1 MTTRTVSQM
10 LSGRGDALNDAMDDG
25 PDVEL
30 VSPPKKERRSSS
42 SSSSSFRLS
51 VAPAVA
57 PPPSSVDEEDL
68 KCPVCLEMLTNPLAL
83 LCEVV
88 HYICA
93 GCWEQCDHR
102 CPTCRRSHTSAPPR
116 AGVLMEK
123 LLDQFLVVVACGK
136 SVVRSKRSIHTAGCL
151 ECTVAENTE
160 KEQKLKSDISKL
172 KSDNS
177 KLKSDNSKLRV
188 DLSRA
193 KDLND
198 HHQGHINA
206 LRDEWDN
213 HYHHGAVPSP
223 PPSPAPSPAPSP
235 LPSR

>member
-10 LSGRGDALNDAMDDG
+10 LSGRGDALNDALDDG
-25 PDVEL
+25 PDIEL

-42 SSSSSFRLS
+42 SSSFRLS

-57 PPPSSVDEEDL
+57 PPPPSSVDEEDL

-83 LCEVV
+83 PCEAV

-123 LLDQFLVVVACGK
+123 LLDQFPVVVACGK

-151 ECTVAENTE
+151 ECTVAGFTEERQKFKSLVSQLESQNTYN
-160 KEQKLKSDISKL
+160 LDRIF
-172 KSDNS
+172 
-177 KLKSDNSKLRV
+177 
-188 DLSRA
+188 
-193 KDLND
+193 
-198 HHQGHINA
+198 A
-206 LRDEWDN
+206 LESAMDN
-213 HYHHGAVPSP
+213 HHNHHHHGDVPSP
-223 PPSPAPSPAPSP
+223 PSSPAYSLSSPAYSQPS
-235 LPSR
+235 LEGGV